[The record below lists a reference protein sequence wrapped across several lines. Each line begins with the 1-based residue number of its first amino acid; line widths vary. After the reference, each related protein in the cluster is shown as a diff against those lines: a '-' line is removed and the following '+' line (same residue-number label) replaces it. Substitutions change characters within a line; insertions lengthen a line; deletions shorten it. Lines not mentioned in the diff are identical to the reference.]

1 MLAVLRT
8 TPYLPFCTY
17 FSIYVPVLVVDG
29 NVRMFTVVPNSTG
42 SILQYVRQYGTLPVQ
57 CYVPPVLRYVVP
69 VRSLAPKNRHA
80 YACKCH
86 VISISL
92 QENKSTRGL
101 NEVRVRFR
109 CFHIQ
114 CISKITRLR
123 VLVHYATTALNW
135 KSRNGGNAVQMYVD
149 LRRDT

>member
-101 NEVRVRFR
+101 NEVSSISMFSYTVHFQDSAVTCTSTLRNHRVKLE
-109 CFHIQ
+109 I
-114 CISKITRLR
+114 
-123 VLVHYATTALNW
+123 A
-135 KSRNGGNAVQMYVD
+135 
-149 LRRDT
+149 